1 MINNSKTLTLCFEQF
16 LDCHPQKNLIIE
28 KIKKVGL
35 IFKIGNRRS
44 SKYYRLYTKDNGL
57 RFEFYQIQ
65 N

>member
-1 MINNSKTLTLCFEQF
+1 MIKLIVRINSCFEQF

-57 RFEFYQIQ
+57 RFEF
-65 N
+65 